1 MQLII
6 QLMFH
11 CMKIPIS
18 IINRSYIFTTK
29 NNKKTYKKT
38 SLKVVAPEK
47 KAVTAN
53 IITNVNVPRILIQIC
68 LFSFF
73 LILSL
78 YCGKDSTLLLIS
90 TGNDIIC
97 PTGFLASGSNIPIE
111 NNIQKIILS
120 IINNI

>member
-29 NNKKTYKKT
+29 NNKKT